1 MQEQE
6 QPLQEQGLS
15 EVPLPNGRIHPGHHD
30 QNENHSP
37 ATISLNDIMMEPDPE
52 VNVSSTE
59 DIVESS
65 LPVFTDSA
73 KKMEYLKY
81 RSGGFTVLEACKMV
95 GCHLKSVSRW
105 RKDPK
110 FARIDMDGITEERK
124 KLAAEFLNIEFGR
137 NFTLIMKKDAQVLL
151 KSLQDNYILTPVDA
165 QYLMKLR
172 SHYTPQAL
180 AMMKQLLS
188 GGDLTKPFDFTEVIM
203 TLRKE
208 RQEITFEARKERTD
222 GT

>member
-1 MQEQE
+1 MPEQIAQDME
-6 QPLQEQGLS
+6 PAP
-15 EVPLPNGRIHPGHHD
+15 VTNIHTGHHE
-30 QNENHSP
+30 QQENHSP
-37 ATISLNDIMMEPDPE
+37 SIIDLNSIMQEQDAE

-59 DIVESS
+59 DIVEAS
-65 LPVFTDSA
+65 LPVFTDTA

-81 RSGGFTVLEACKMV
+81 RVGGFTTLEACKMA

-137 NFTLIMKKDAQVLL
+137 NFTLIMKKDFQVLME
-151 KSLQDNYILTPVDA
+151 SLIPDVVMSPTNA

-172 SHYTPQAL
+172 GHYTPQAL

-188 GGDLTKPFDFTEVIM
+188 GGDLTKPFDFTEVVM
-203 TLRKE
+203 TLRRE
-208 RQEITFEARKERTD
+208 RQEVQITAKKE
-222 GT
+222 